1 QKKEAN
7 PSLVLGNIASSK
19 SFLKSEY
26 AISLTQAEFSIDFES
41 ELDES
46 DRTANKPNCVD
57 PDDRKEEVV
66 NDPAIRRWGAQ
77 QEMLKRNRQRRRLYD
92 KEREHILAVR
102 ARGRRNG
109 LIAPLPSDPAGRFKF
124 PTCDNCQHSRAR
136 KRCAS
141 CDQVLCDKC
150 HARLHELAYRRHHQ
164 YEELKP
170 ELYVGTERKAVTQTN
185 QENSLQYPVLKSA
198 NCLNEMST
206 LLLGSDDVPKV
217 FTSSHSIDPEI
228 ENYQRKKR
236 IAKEKTI
243 SQMQINVPVVAAKH
257 AAQAG
262 QEMIFTQPAELE
274 LAALYTTQKKYEK
287 ARELLR
293 QVEKLTIDSLGIL
306 HPAMLKVAIGKAR
319 IAQCVSTMQGVLSLF
334 EGILPLD
341 HKDVLTAT
349 SMLLQSLVKSE
360 SSQILD
366 SLELYH
372 QAVLTCQH
380 VYKIRLR
387 TLPPSHK
394 CLAEI
399 CEQLDEFVSKRETLE
414 MHHEDLVT
422 LEKIEQERKRME
434 RLANESE
441 NPPNVVNPCF
451 RHLGNFRHLL
461 MKDPEGLSSFLTFA
475 RQEFAE
481 DLVTFWISIE
491 ELKEDDIDY
500 KTLRS
505 RAVSTYLTYIKSRR
519 IKVITAAQRK
529 KIKKAITTPGKKLS
543 RTLYDDVQTQT
554 FELVYKGVYVRYLA
568 QTK

>member
-1 QKKEAN
+1 
-7 PSLVLGNIASSK
+7 
-19 SFLKSEY
+19 
-26 AISLTQAEFSIDFES
+26 
-41 ELDES
+41 
-46 DRTANKPNCVD
+46 
-57 PDDRKEEVV
+57 
-66 NDPAIRRWGAQ
+66 
-77 QEMLKRNRQRRRLYD
+77 
-92 KEREHILAVR
+92 
-102 ARGRRNG
+102 
-109 LIAPLPSDPAGRFKF
+109 
-124 PTCDNCQHSRAR
+124 
-136 KRCAS
+136 
-141 CDQVLCDKC
+141 
-150 HARLHELAYRRHHQ
+150 RHHQ

-185 QENSLQYPVLKSA
+185 QENSLQYSVLKSA
-198 NCLNEMST
+198 NCLNEMRT
-206 LLLGSDDVPKV
+206 LLLGSDDAPKV
-217 FTSSHSIDPEI
+217 FASSHSIDPEI

-243 SQMQINVPVVAAKH
+243 SQVQINVPVVAAKH

-293 QVEKLTIDSLGIL
+293 QVEKLIVDSLGIL

-319 IAQCVSTMQGVLSLF
+319 IAQEISDFEQCVSTMQDTLSLF

-349 SMLLQSLVKSE
+349 SMLLQS
-360 SSQILD
+360 LD

-394 CLAEI
+394 CLTEI

-441 NPPNVVNPCF
+441 K
-451 RHLGNFRHLL
+451 HLGNFRHLL

-491 ELKEDDIDY
+491 ELKEDGIDC

-505 RAVSTYLTYIKSRR
+505 RAVNTYLTYIKSRR